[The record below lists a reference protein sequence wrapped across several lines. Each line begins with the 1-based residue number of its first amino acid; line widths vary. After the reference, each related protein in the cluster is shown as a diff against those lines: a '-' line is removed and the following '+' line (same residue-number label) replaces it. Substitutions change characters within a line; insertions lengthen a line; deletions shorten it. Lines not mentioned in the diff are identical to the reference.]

1 MARTLFDELVVNQLK
16 VVPKNCRLQCDDLKR
31 LSKYISTS
39 IFDKNECSLWSGY
52 ITNVKHINKG
62 NYVNFFFQKK
72 KVALHRLLYVNF
84 VDTLGKDEY
93 LKFSCSNKG
102 KCCNIHHFS
111 KFKFFNYKTKT
122 ETENINDSST
132 KSPSSKTKKNKNTKT
147 GSDTDE
153 SVPISVHTKK
163 DTRQVYFET
172 DKIDKLMISFD

>member
-1 MARTLFDELVVNQLK
+1 MTRTLFDELVVNQLK

-84 VDTLGKDEY
+84 VDTLDKDEY

-111 KFKFFNYKTKT
+111 KFKFFKCKTKT
-122 ETENINDSST
+122 ENIANDDNSCDTTEST
-132 KSPSSKTKKNKNTKT
+132 KMSSSKINKNKITKK
-147 GSDTDE
+147 GSD
-153 SVPISVHTKK
+153 VFIKK
-163 DTRQVYFET
+163 DAHHVSFET
-172 DKIDKLMISFD
+172 NKIDKLLISFD

>member
-16 VVPKNCRLQCDDLKR
+16 VVPKNCRLQYDDLKR

-111 KFKFFNYKTKT
+111 KFKFFNCKTKT
-122 ETENINDSST
+122 ENIANDD
-132 KSPSSKTKKNKNTKT
+132 KSSKTKRNSNKKT
-147 GSDTDE
+147 ENNADE
-153 SVPISVHTKK
+153 STPVFVKK
-163 DTRQVYFET
+163 DARCVSFET
-172 DKIDKLMISFD
+172 NKIDKLMISFD